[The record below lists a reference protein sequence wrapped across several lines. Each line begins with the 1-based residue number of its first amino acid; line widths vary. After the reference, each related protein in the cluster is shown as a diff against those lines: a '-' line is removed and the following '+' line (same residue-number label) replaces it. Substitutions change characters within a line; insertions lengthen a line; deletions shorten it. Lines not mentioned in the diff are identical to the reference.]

1 LAPHWHH
8 ISNTPEGP
16 HVLFGGVA
24 DDAEVVRVIDRQRHR
39 LRLRTY
45 TEALYVIRIY
55 VCMCVIRIYVYTYI
69 RMHACNTY
77 IRMHACN
84 TYIRMHVCMHAC
96 TYIRMHVCTYKFRPN
111 QTTTSYFNPNMFLF
125 NLHIF
130 CTCMYIQVSS

>member
-1 LAPHWHH
+1 MAPHWHH

-55 VCMCVIRIYVYTYI
+55 VCMCV
-69 RMHACNTY
+69 
-77 IRMHACN
+77 
-84 TYIRMHVCMHAC
+84 CMHAR
-96 TYIRMHVCTYKFRPN
+96 TYVCMYVHTSFVLIKPPLHILTLTCFFLIFIFFVHVCTYKFRPN
-111 QTTTSYFNPNMFLF
+111 QTTHTIYYVLA
-125 NLHIF
+125 L
-130 CTCMYIQVSS
+130 